1 MLTFASMLIALGGA
15 ALAQSAPPSG
25 LQLAQGPWKLTVHPT
40 LGAQWMTWVGD
51 EARARDGD
59 PALAEGVRLAQTAL
73 DLQMQG
79 PAGAF
84 ATLRGEEGLAQGD
97 PDALEAWVG
106 VALAGGRGGVWIGQN
121 DLPVTRDRGRE
132 NDGLALSWRPVLS
145 TRAAALHPA
154 GAGGGVAVPGRLS
167 LRGGV
172 AYDQVGVDA
181 PMLWGRL
188 DLHPLGAPPD
198 RQDQRVERVAF
209 LLGGG
214 ALRHR
219 SSVVGDTGLWTGDLE
234 VRLGPVELAGAWV
247 GLWETSTGGVE
258 RASAEW
264 ILTAGTVV
272 APLPSGDLHLQ
283 ARAERISGLWD
294 EGEVRWVPTGRLS
307 WRAGDGALE
316 AYVES
321 RLSFEVPAA
330 TLPPDSADRST
341 GVAGVGLVA
350 RW

>member
-1 MLTFASMLIALGGA
+1 MPTFASLLIALGGA
-15 ALAQSAPPSG
+15 ALAQPAPPSG
-25 LQLAQGPWKLTVHPT
+25 LQLAQGPWKLMVHPT
-40 LGAQWMTWVGD
+40 LGAQWMAWVGD
-51 EARARDGD
+51 DASVRGGD
-59 PALAEGVRLAQTAL
+59 PAVTEGVRLAQTAL
-73 DLQMQG
+73 EFEMQG

-106 VALAGGRGGVWIGQN
+106 VALAGGKGGVWIGQN

-154 GAGGGVAVPGRLS
+154 GAGLGLAVPGRVS
-167 LRGGV
+167 MRGGA
-172 AYDQVGVDA
+172 AYDRVGTDA
-181 PMLWGRL
+181 PMWWGRL
-188 DLHPLGAPPD
+188 DLHPLGPPPE

-234 VRLGPVELAGAWV
+234 LRLGPVELSGAWV
-247 GLWETSTGGVE
+247 GLWETSVLGVE
-258 RASAEW
+258 TASEEW
-264 ILTAGTVV
+264 VLTAGTVV
-272 APLPSGDLHLQ
+272 APLPDGDLHLQ
-283 ARAERISGLWD
+283 LRAERITGLWVD
-294 EGEVRWVPTGRLS
+294 ESVRWVPTGRLS
-307 WRAGDGALE
+307 WRTGAGALE
-316 AYVES
+316 AYIEG
-321 RLSFEVPAA
+321 RLSFEVPEAGVSRERVA
-330 TLPPDSADRST
+330 RSND
-341 GVAGVGLVA
+341 VAGVGLVA